1 MLVLWSLLCNFF
13 TKHFRYL
20 KWRNPHLYKLYG
32 YSLCKGNP
40 TPKTAK
46 NKVQETLHFRYL
58 KLLDLLVIFVSW
70 HLSKVA
76 DESQQQLR
84 SEQEPS
90 QRRWFGPKIL
100 VKCSMFLVKLA
111 RDLTRPIY
119 PKWWFSKGNLLVSG
133 KSRLVKYY
141 NLARCI
147 PKHSMGLVLLISQF

>member
-100 VKCSMFLVKLA
+100 VKCSMFLVNLA

-119 PKWWFSKGNLLVSG
+119 PKCLVREISLFQGNLGWWNIIIWPDVYPNTQWG
-133 KSRLVKYY
+133 WY
-141 NLARCI
+141 
-147 PKHSMGLVLLISQF
+147 F